1 MSIGDGNFSVS
12 TLDEGSSGPES
23 KNQNPGKTTPKK
35 YSVAKDPRSEKGA
48 GEYPHYWSYKTRSG
62 HNFVMDDSKG
72 NETVTIQHRSGT
84 AIQMHPDGALHI
96 TAHNSKYEVTF
107 GENRMTITGAQD
119 ITVKGDASLRVY
131 GDYNVTCHKDYNLTV
146 LGDFN
151 MTSRNL
157 NRHIRGNMDTQAK
170 NKNTKLEG
178 SYSKIAHG
186 AITSVAK
193 GSQTIASQGDKVFV
207 GASGGIH
214 GSVTQE
220 GDMSWFNE
228 KGDHYVQNKD
238 GKYDMKL
245 EQGGKKVSILHE
257 NGKTSHKSDEEITT
271 ESANKGITTKAK
283 EDISTKSTSGGI
295 KMKADAGSISTE
307 AQQNVEVK
315 AQQNIEVKSQ
325 ADTHIKATGTAAID
339 GSTTHVGG
347 MSGTTHVVGSSVNV
361 DPGAGTLNLAGGG
374 GIPFSGLNL
383 QMAFDFLNGNDS
395 QGVQQNKATRAEQ
408 PQRSSEPDEPSW
420 V

>member
-1 MSIGDGNFSVS
+1 MTFSVS
-12 TLDEGSSGPES
+12 TMPGAEGSGEGPQS
-23 KNQNPGKTTPKK
+23 KNKNPGKTTPKK
-35 YSVAKDPRSEKGA
+35 YDVNKDPRSEKGS
-48 GEYPHYWSYKTRSG
+48 GEYPNYWSYKSRSG
-62 HNFVMDDSKG
+62 NNIMVDDSKG

-96 TAHNSKYEVTF
+96 TAHNSKYEVIF

-186 AITSVAK
+186 AISSVSK
-193 GSQTIASQGDKVFV
+193 GAQTIASQGHKVFV
-207 GASGGIH
+207 GAAEGIH

-245 EQGGKKVSILHE
+245 EQEGKKITVLHE
-257 NGKTSHKSDEEITT
+257 KGKTSHKADEEITT
-271 ESANKGITTKAK
+271 ESKNKGITTTAK
-283 EDISTKSTSGGI
+283 EDISTKTTSGGI
-295 KMKADAGSISTE
+295 KLKADAGSISSEAQQNISQT
-307 AQQNVEVK
+307 AQQNVE
-315 AQQNIEVKSQ
+315 IKSQ
-325 ADTHIKATGTAAID
+325 QDTHIKATGTAAMD

-347 MSGTTHVVGSSVNV
+347 LSGITHVVGSSVNV
-361 DPGAGTLNLAGGG
+361 EPGAGTVNLAGGG
-374 GIPFSGLNL
+374 GIPFGGLNL
-383 QMAFDFLNGNDS
+383 QMAFDFLNGQDAA
-395 QGVQQNKATRAEQ
+395 GIQQNQAQRAEQ
-408 PQRSSEPDEPSW
+408 PQQSSEPDEPPW